1 MLIYL
6 DANIVQYCADYEDFI
21 FGHGALPSGTKAR
34 LRRELSALRTL
45 VEIEL
50 QLEHLD
56 FDNRWDF
63 AAPIHLMKEL
73 LRGRPT
79 ANQQNVYS
87 TFRQVWKDFGQEY
100 PDPEGE
106 QVIFI
111 YHSLHYLKL
120 KDSADRLHLAQ
131 AIAMEAAWFLTND
144 MDIIKKTRPEPA
156 KALGKAIGI
165 RQNVGIIQGVRVAL
179 PSECADRLAF
189 HPVWGLIQKD

>member
-1 MLIYL
+1 MLCPAQL
-6 DANIVQYCADYEDFI
+6 PGAPDPVAANGLIGI
-21 FGHGALPSGTKAR
+21 NL
-34 LRRELSALRTL
+34 
-45 VEIEL
+45 
-50 QLEHLD
+50 
-56 FDNRWDF
+56 
-63 AAPIHLMKEL
+63 
-73 LRGRPT
+73 
-79 ANQQNVYS
+79 NVYS

-131 AIAMEAAWFLTND
+131 TIAMEAAWFLTND